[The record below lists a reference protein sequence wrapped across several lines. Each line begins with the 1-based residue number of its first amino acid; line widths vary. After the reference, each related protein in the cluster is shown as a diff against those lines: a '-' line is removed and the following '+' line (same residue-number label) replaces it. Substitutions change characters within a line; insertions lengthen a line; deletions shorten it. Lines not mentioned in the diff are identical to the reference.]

1 MDSPQTGRLDH
12 HDWDCDHGHD
22 NYICKD
28 NFQFDREKKLK
39 DEGLGGLQGVLGQ
52 IKPSEFQVKI
62 MIRLVIMMMM
72 MRRRRKKLLLMI
84 LTVHPADVDVVGV
97 VVAVVVAVGDDVY
110 LFTGHSAGPACP
122 FFLG

>member
-12 HDWDCDHGHD
+12 HDWDDDHGHDNFDHNECDCDHGHD

-72 MRRRRKKLLLMI
+72 RRKKLLLMM
-84 LTVHPADVDVVGV
+84 LTGHPAVVDVVGV
-97 VVAVVVAVGDDVY
+97 VVAVGDDV
-110 LFTGHSAGPACP
+110 
-122 FFLG
+122 